1 LAILINER
9 SLKGQFDDE
18 DSFIESIKPLLQII
32 KLIKQFELVLLK
44 NHTFFK
50 SKVTLHSDFL
60 QIVNSSNQRIRQ
72 DSSIR
77 LIKSYLLDKPY
88 WNDTQIHNCNT
99 DSYTFNANDICNTS
113 LAESYERYQVVLSFK
128 HDDFLDTLLDV
139 SKKNHSTLKIKNLLN
154 KNLFLDYCL
163 GMDVINIFDYCKEKF
178 KDSNLNFELLED
190 KFGFNI
196 LDANQENEFMNSFN
210 MFSKMTWDNITNSD
224 GLEYKKYKKP
234 KKMKIKGWF
243 RKGKYL
249 NTDIYKFRTTQGYRC
264 FGYRDGNTFYIL
276 RFEIDHTI
284 SDNG

>member
-1 LAILINER
+1 MAILINEL
-9 SLKGQFDDE
+9 SLNGQFYDE

-44 NHTFFK
+44 NYTFIN

-72 DSSIR
+72 NSSIR

-88 WNDTQIHNCNT
+88 WNDTQIHNCSA

-128 HDDFLDTLLDV
+128 HNDFLDTFLDV
-139 SKKNHSTLKIKNLLN
+139 KKNHTTLKINNLLN
-154 KNLFLDYCL
+154 KNLFLDYFL
-163 GMDVINIFDYCKEKF
+163 GMNEINIFDYCKEKF

-190 KFGFNI
+190 EFGFNI
-196 LDANQENEFMNSFN
+196 LDANQKNEFINSFN
-210 MFSKMTWDNITNSD
+210 IFSNMTWDNITNSD

-234 KKMKIKGWF
+234 KRITTKGWF
-243 RKGKYL
+243 RKGKYKD
-249 NTDIYKFRTTQGYRC
+249 THIYKFRTTQGYRC
-264 FGYRDGNTFYIL
+264 FGYRERDTFYIL
-276 RFEIDHTI
+276 RFEIDHSI
-284 SDNG
+284 SNNG